1 MRPGG
6 GRRPGQATRGGV
18 GVGGWLCHGGG
29 VRSLNL
35 ENSPWDDLRRSQSGA
50 QHWRLLR
57 SFLEA
62 VQVAGRRRA
71 IPLHPHRQCA
81 VAEAAPTGMADL
93 RDGPKAPSTMGTLQ
107 VGVIPTAECPEVA
120 YRQKAPPTYARR
132 TGWQAPC
139 SPSAMLRLLHGHV
152 CRVRTSDT
160 WTAAWR

>member
-1 MRPGG
+1 M
-6 GRRPGQATRGGV
+6 GR
-18 GVGGWLCHGGG
+18 
-29 VRSLNL
+29 
-35 ENSPWDDLRRSQSGA
+35 LRRSQSGA
-50 QHWRLLR
+50 QHSRLLR

-160 WTAAWR
+160 WLDRCLALTCCGLGCA